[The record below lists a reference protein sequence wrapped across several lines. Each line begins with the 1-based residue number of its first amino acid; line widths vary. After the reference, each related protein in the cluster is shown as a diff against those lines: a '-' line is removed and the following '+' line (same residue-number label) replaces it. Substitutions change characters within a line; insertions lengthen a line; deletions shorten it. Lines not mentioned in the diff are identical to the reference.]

1 MNWKHTAKTTLVQLH
16 HKVETF
22 EHIDRKLVLVLQDLL
37 MEYMRREFDFQ
48 HLTSPAALDDAMHF
62 HPYVM
67 TRNGNGGYR
76 LSRGSRFSTDA
87 TGIERCLD
95 LRADTRIE
103 LPEISS
109 ELRMRI
115 GPSTRLDLE

>member
-22 EHIDRKLVLVLQDLL
+22 EHLGRKLVLVLQDVL
-37 MEYMRREFDFQ
+37 MEYMRREFDFG
-48 HLTSPAALDDAMHF
+48 HLTSPAALGDAMHF
-62 HPYVM
+62 HPYLM
-67 TRNGNGGYR
+67 TGNGNGGYR
-76 LSRGSRFSTDA
+76 LSPGSRFSTDA
-87 TGIERCLD
+87 AGIEKCLD

-109 ELRMRI
+109 ALQTRI
-115 GPSTRLDLE
+115 GPNTGLDVE